1 MQTYVHIIWRTW
13 ITIKLVENP
22 WRREKDINVS
32 QWKFIYLTKINQET
46 LAEYICRAWLSKMVS
61 FIWKCNRMCLSVCSV
76 RSCWPQNRY
85 DYPLLWIV
93 LLVQVRFITILSKG
107 TSTLPGQ
114 IFPRHPP
121 IFLLFSLKLKMEDRL
136 ISPSHKILY
145 NLFYVA
151 PMLHYYWILS
161 PLSCLKIR
169 MFGTFVFL

>member
-1 MQTYVHIIWRTW
+1 MSIPSWQKLAFWHDWSTLHCTLQTYEHIIWRTW

-22 WRREKDINVS
+22 WSREKDINVS

-93 LLVQVRFITILSKG
+93 LLVQVRFITILSLHP
-107 TSTLPGQ
+107 TRTNLP
-114 IFPRHPP
+114 
-121 IFLLFSLKLKMEDRL
+121 
-136 ISPSHKILY
+136 
-145 NLFYVA
+145 
-151 PMLHYYWILS
+151 
-161 PLSCLKIR
+161 
-169 MFGTFVFL
+169 